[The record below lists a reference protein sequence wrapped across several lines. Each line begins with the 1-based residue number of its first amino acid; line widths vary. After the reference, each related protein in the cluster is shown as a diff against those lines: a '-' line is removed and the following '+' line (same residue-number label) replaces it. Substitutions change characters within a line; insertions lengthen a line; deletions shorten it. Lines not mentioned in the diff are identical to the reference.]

1 MYKRQNPSHNQEG
14 DFCIKE
20 NNIVAIDEFNNL
32 TWSGISIIN
41 PIIFREKN
49 FSSGSFN
56 IWDTVLPNYLN
67 NGNVSAHESND
78 LWIDVGTHERL
89 KLANS
94 LYNDQN

>member
-1 MYKRQNPSHNQEG
+1 MSRY
-14 DFCIKE
+14 
-20 NNIVAIDEFNNL
+20 
-32 TWSGISIIN
+32 ISIIN
-41 PIIFREKN
+41 PIIFKEKN